1 MAIVREFTCAN
12 GARVIVRD
20 DCYRDCT
27 AEEITRRWAEVQRVV
42 TEIAMRNATE
52 KGGENG

>member
-1 MAIVREFTCAN
+1 MAIVREFICAN

-20 DCYRDCT
+20 DCYRDCD

-42 TEIAMRNATE
+42 TEIAMRNATK
-52 KGGENG
+52 KGGENA